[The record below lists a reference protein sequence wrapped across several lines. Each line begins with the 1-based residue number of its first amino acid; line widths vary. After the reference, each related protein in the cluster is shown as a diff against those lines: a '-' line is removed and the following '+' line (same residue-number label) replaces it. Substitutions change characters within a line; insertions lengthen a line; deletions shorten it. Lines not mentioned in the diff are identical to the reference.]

1 MAGKLPPQ
9 QLLQQLTASEL
20 AGFAASASANVFHA
34 LQAAFLTAINQYL
47 HLSI

>member
-20 AGFAASASANVFHA
+20 AGFAACTWAEVFSFIA
-34 LQAAFLTAINQYL
+34 TD
-47 HLSI
+47 